1 METREFILQSRLDA
15 QALEAWVEAGW
26 LLPRQDG
33 ATRDFSEVDLAR
45 AQLIQDLG
53 RLGANDEAI
62 PVMLDLIDQVHG
74 LRRTLRDLLSAIH
87 AQPEAMR
94 RWIVADLRTTALNR
108 PDDDSAPAPASRA
121 LAARVRAAGPASME
135 KE

>member
-1 METREFILQSRLDA
+1 MEAREFILQSRLDA
-15 QALEAWVEAGW
+15 EVVEAWVEAGW
-26 LLPRQDG
+26 LLPRQEG
-33 ATRDFSEVDLAR
+33 ATRDFSEVDLVR

-62 PVMLDLIDQVHG
+62 PVILDLIDQVHG

-94 RWIVADLRTTALNR
+94 RWIVADLRTTGLNR
-108 PDDDSAPAPASRA
+108 PNDDSAPAPPSDESR
-121 LAARVRAAGPASME
+121 E
-135 KE
+135 H

>member
-62 PVMLDLIDQVHG
+62 PVILDLIDQVHG

-94 RWIVADLRTTALNR
+94 RWIVADLRTTGLNR
-108 PDDDSAPAPASRA
+108 PDDDSAPPPPSDESR
-121 LAARVRAAGPASME
+121 E
-135 KE
+135 H

>member
-1 METREFILQSRLDA
+1 MKTREFILQSRLDA

-33 ATRDFSEVDLAR
+33 ATRDFSEIDLAR
-45 AQLIQDLG
+45 AQLIHDLG

-62 PVMLDLIDQVHG
+62 PVILDLIDQVHG
-74 LRRTLRDLLSAIH
+74 LRRTLRDLLSALH

-94 RWIVADLRTTALNR
+94 RWVMADLRTAELNR
-108 PDDDSAPAPASRA
+108 PDDD
-121 LAARVRAAGPASME
+121 AAGMPSSDE
-135 KE
+135 DQDR

>member
-15 QALEAWVEAGW
+15 QSVETWVEAGW

-33 ATRDFSEVDLAR
+33 TTRDFSEVDLAR
-45 AQLIQDLG
+45 AQLIHDLEH
-53 RLGANDEAI
+53 LGVNDEAI
-62 PVMLDLIDQVHG
+62 PVILDLIDQVHG

-94 RWIVADLRTTALNR
+94 RWIIADLRTAGLNH
-108 PDDDSAPAPASRA
+108 PADDSAQTSSPDESQDH
-121 LAARVRAAGPASME
+121 
-135 KE
+135 

>member
-1 METREFILQSRLDA
+1 MEAREFILQSRLDA
-15 QALEAWVEAGW
+15 EVVEAWVEAGW
-26 LLPRQDG
+26 LLPRQEG
-33 ATRDFSEVDLAR
+33 ASRDFSEVDLAR

-62 PVMLDLIDQVHG
+62 PVILDLIDQVHG

-94 RWIVADLRTTALNR
+94 RWIVADLRTTGLNR
-108 PDDDSAPAPASRA
+108 PDDDSAPPPPSDESR
-121 LAARVRAAGPASME
+121 E
-135 KE
+135 H

>member
-1 METREFILQSRLDA
+1 METREFIVRSRLDA

-33 ATRDFSEVDLAR
+33 SKRDFSDVDLAR
-45 AQLIQDLG
+45 AQLIRDLERIG
-53 RLGANDEAI
+53 VNEEGI
-62 PVMLDLIDQVHG
+62 PIVLDLVDQLHG

-94 RWIVADLRTTALNR
+94 RWIIADLRTAVA
-108 PDDDSAPAPASRA
+108 DQPAED
-121 LAARVRAAGPASME
+121 AAQPPPSDVNQDL
-135 KE
+135 